1 MRQLIFP
8 LLLTLWLAAAPS
20 RPAAAQSRI
29 QETFNLVNQVRAEQ
43 GLPPFQWNATLAQA
57 AQWQANYIAA
67 NNLYSHTGENG
78 TRPQDRANAVGYQGY
93 VVENY
98 VAGWQL
104 TPQQGVTWWVNSPI
118 HYNTLITTR
127 YPEAGLGYAF
137 GNDQH
142 WYVLVVGRRSD
153 QPIAPPA
160 ANPPAADPVAVVVPI
175 TLSQPREDGSIVHEV
190 QEGQTLWAIA
200 ARYEVRLET
209 LLLYNNL
216 TEDSFLQPGDELIIR
231 LGEGQE
237 PPPTPTPPLT
247 HVVREGETAWTIAAR
262 YRISLADFFWY
273 NSLDEEAILQPGD
286 VVTVQ
291 LAPGQTPPPT
301 PTPQTTYTVQGGDTL
316 LGIAVRFGLTLD
328 ALLQIN
334 NLTVDTILQPGDVL
348 QLVPP
353 AAPTNTPPP
362 PSATPLP
369 GETPVPK
376 TAVPQTTAIPLPTVT
391 NTPPPAV
398 STAVPTAQ
406 NTDPPDNSQL
416 ISRSAFLIAAFLLG
430 LAGMGIYLLRREPD

>member
-1 MRQLIFP
+1 MRRLIFIFT
-8 LLLTLWLAAAPS
+8 LLLGMALTS
-20 RPAAAQSRI
+20 TRPLAAQSRA
-29 QETFNLVNQVRAEQ
+29 QETFDLVNQVRAEH
-43 GLPPFQWNATLAQA
+43 GLAPFQWNDTLARA

-104 TPQQGVTWWVNSPI
+104 TPQQGVTWWINSPV
-118 HYNTLITTR
+118 HYNTLISTR
-127 YPEAGLGYAF
+127 YYEAGMGYAF

-153 QPIAPPA
+153 QPIAPPTTSQ
-160 ANPPAADPVAVVVPI
+160 PATDPSALVIPI
-175 TLSQPREDGSIVHEV
+175 TLSPPREDGSIVHEV

-200 ARYEVRLET
+200 ARYEVRLDT

-216 TEDSFLQPGDELIIR
+216 TDDSFIQPGDALLIR

-262 YRISLADFFWY
+262 YGISLSDFFWY
-273 NSLDEEAILQPGD
+273 NGLDEDDFLQPGE

-301 PTPQTTYTVQGGDTL
+301 PTPQMSYSVQSGDTL
-316 LGIAVRFGLTLD
+316 LGIAVRFGLSLPD
-328 ALLQIN
+328 LLAYN
-334 NLTVDTILQPGDVL
+334 GLTTETVLQPGDVL
-348 QLVPP
+348 LLVPP
-353 AAPTNTPPP
+353 ATPTIPPP
-362 PSATPLP
+362 PT
-369 GETPVPK
+369 
-376 TAVPQTTAIPLPTVT
+376 
-391 NTPPPAV
+391 
-398 STAVPTAQ
+398 
-406 NTDPPDNSQL
+406 
-416 ISRSAFLIAAFLLG
+416 
-430 LAGMGIYLLRREPD
+430 